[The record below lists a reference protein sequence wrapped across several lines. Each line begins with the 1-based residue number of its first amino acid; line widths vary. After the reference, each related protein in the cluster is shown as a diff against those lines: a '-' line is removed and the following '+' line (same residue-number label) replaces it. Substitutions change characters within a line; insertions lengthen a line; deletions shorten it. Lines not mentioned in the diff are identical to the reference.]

1 MNNQLTVKLKD
12 FKRDLDVIF
21 DLSLS
26 EVYDPIMS
34 LVAMFPKLD
43 IIKFDEILH
52 DRHGNY
58 ENSKQS
64 MNDIVLKHYGSEG
77 VKFIENHL

>member
-1 MNNQLTVKLKD
+1 
-12 FKRDLDVIF
+12 
-21 DLSLS
+21 
-26 EVYDPIMS
+26 MS